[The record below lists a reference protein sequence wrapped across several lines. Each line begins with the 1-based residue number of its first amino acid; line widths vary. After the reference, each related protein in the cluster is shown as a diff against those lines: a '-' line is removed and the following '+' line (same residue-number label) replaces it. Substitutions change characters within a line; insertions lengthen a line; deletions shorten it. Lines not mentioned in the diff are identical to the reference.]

1 MARPHRAMYLSD
13 YSLPTL
19 ELVFMG
25 SGNRLLDFI
34 SRRGFRK
41 GWTFFIIAFFAFFV
55 ILPTV
60 YILSYA
66 VTDWSDIQN
75 NVLTDPA
82 TMDLILSSIVVSF
95 EIAAVV
101 TVIDFIVGL
110 PVAWML
116 ARKSFP
122 GKQFLD
128 TLIDMPLA
136 VPTAALGFSAA
147 IFWAATPDPPAF
159 SLAAI
164 SGPMLL
170 IILLHVVFSYPYMV
184 RSLTAILGE
193 IDETYETA
201 GRTLG
206 ASRLTAVRTITLPLF
221 RAGLVTGAILCFA
234 RSLSETGGTIIAL
247 ATLYGRPMVEGDFHT
262 GPTLIGLW
270 NKASVSDPSLV
281 PALAF
286 VSILLIILALVLLA
300 VLKVTIMKV
309 RLPLRKVWPSP
320 EKLLSRRPFPAIKDS
335 LAVVFL
341 VVIVLIPSFFI
352 FTYVL
357 TGADAGSIDWAPFVD
372 SLVVSFVVA
381 GVVTVIDLGLGIP
394 LALYIAKNR
403 TGKLSQ
409 VLDVLVNVPLIVP
422 TAALGFS
429 LGVFWKVFDPSASLP
444 IVLIILAHIAFTY
457 PLVVR
462 NVVGAVEGVDPAF
475 EETARTLG
483 AKPVQSFRRVLYP
496 LIKGSILAGAIMAF
510 TRSLGE
516 TGATLAVVTNANT
529 APVYIVNLVN
539 AHQYSLA
546 ALACIILIVI
556 SYMAMLL
563 LRRFT
568 REEVV

>member
-1 MARPHRAMYLSD
+1 
-13 YSLPTL
+13 
-19 ELVFMG
+19 MG
-25 SGNRLLDFI
+25 SGKRALDLI

-41 GWTFFIIAFFAFFV
+41 GWTLFIISFFAFFV
-55 ILPTV
+55 VLPTIF
-60 YILSYA
+60 ILSYA
-66 VTDWSDIQN
+66 VTDWSDIQA
-75 NVLTDPA
+75 NVLSDPA

-95 EIAAVV
+95 EIAALV
-101 TVIDFIVGL
+101 TVIDFLVGL

-116 ARKSFP
+116 ARKNFR

-159 SLAAI
+159 SLAVI

-193 IDETYETA
+193 IDETYEIA

-247 ATLYGRPMVEGDFHT
+247 ATLYGRPMVEGDFQT
-262 GPTLIGLW
+262 GSTLIGLW
-270 NKASVSDPSLV
+270 RSASASDPTLL

-286 VSILLIILALVLLA
+286 VSILLILLALALLA
-300 VLKVTIMKV
+300 VLKLTIMKV
-309 RLPLRKVWPSP
+309 RLPLRKVWPTS
-320 EKLLSRRPFPAIKDS
+320 EKMLSRRPYPFFKDLSAI
-335 LAVVFL
+335 VFL
-341 VVIVLIPSFFI
+341 VVIVLVPSFFI
-352 FTYVL
+352 FTFVL
-357 TGADAGSIDWAPFVD
+357 TGASAGSLDWAPFVD
-372 SLVVSFVVA
+372 SLVLSFLVA
-381 GVVTVIDLGLGIP
+381 AVVTAVDLALGIP

-403 TGKLSQ
+403 SGKLSQ
-409 VLDVLVNVPLIVP
+409 LLDVLVNVPLIVP

-429 LGVFWKVFDPSASLP
+429 LALFWSFLDIEASLP
-444 IVLIILAHIAFTY
+444 VLLIILAHIAFTY

-462 NVVGAVEGVDPAF
+462 NVVGAVEGVDPAY

-483 AKPVQSFRRVLYP
+483 AKPIQSFRRVLYP

-516 TGATLAVVTNANT
+516 TGATLAVVANANT
-529 APVYIVNLVN
+529 APVYIVDLVN
-539 AHQYSLA
+539 AQEYSLA
-546 ALACIILIVI
+546 AMACIVLIVI
-556 SYMAMLL
+556 SYLAMLL